1 MDERRLR
8 RLEPLPAVWLAAL
21 TLATLLLVVVV
32 AGASRL
38 GEAGPGA
45 PPASPDTGAAVIRA
59 VVILFAI
66 GEGIVLVLIAWAL
79 WPSGRRRR
87 RIESRGKVLLL
98 ALASFLQ
105 TAAALVLVWL
115 YVHYHGRFT
124 GGGAG
129 ILSAFGLGRTLP
141 SIPAGP
147 AGPTAGGE
155 WITAAIVVC
164 ALALAA
170 GYGLR
175 GVRLRRPRS
184 PLDRLAA
191 QLQEAVEDSL
201 EGLEAEVDPRRAVI
215 SAYARMER
223 ALAGVGMPRARHEA
237 SLEYLDRLL
246 TMLDAPGAVAQRLT
260 DLFQVAKFSDHPIG
274 EEMKQEAIGLLVL
287 LREHL
292 RARES
297 ERSVD
302 QTAVPA

>member
-1 MDERRLR
+1 MDERRPR
-8 RLEPLPAVWLAAL
+8 RLEPLPAGGLAAL
-21 TLATLLLVVVV
+21 AVATLLLVVVV

-38 GEAGPGA
+38 GDAGPAA

-59 VVILFAI
+59 IVILFAI
-66 GEGIVLVLIAWAL
+66 GEAIVLGLIGWAL
-79 WPSGRRRR
+79 WPSGRRRQ
-87 RIESRGKVLLL
+87 RIHSRGKMLLL

-124 GGGAG
+124 GGGVG

-147 AGPTAGGE
+147 AGSAVGGGWVTAV
-155 WITAAIVVC
+155 IVVS

-175 GVRLRRPRS
+175 GVRFRRPGS
-184 PLDRLAA
+184 ALARLAA

-201 EGLEAEVDPRRAVI
+201 EPLEEEADPRRAVI
-215 SAYARMER
+215 GAYARMER
-223 ALAGVGMPRARHEA
+223 SLAGVGMPRARHEA

-246 TMLDAPGAVAQRLT
+246 TLVDAPGAVAQRLT
-260 DLFQVAKFSDHPIG
+260 DLFQVAKFSDHSIG
-274 EEMKQEAIGLLVL
+274 EEMKREAIGLLVE

-292 RARES
+292 RARELV
-297 ERSVD
+297 EPVE
-302 QTAVPA
+302 QPAVPA